1 MDAKANTDVSK
12 LSCFLSFCYF
22 LKAISKFRLEDGMLL
37 WLMLKCVSD
46 PPNPT
51 PKKKKRINEKSMCF
65 CVIENDWNLMH
76 KHDKQ
81 IAKFE
86 FPKIKVI

>member
-1 MDAKANTDVSK
+1 MYAKANTDVSK
-12 LSCFLSFCYF
+12 LSCFLSFYYF
-22 LKAISKFRLEDGMLL
+22 LKATSKFRLEDGMLL
-37 WLMLKCVSD
+37 WLKLKCVSA
-46 PPNPT
+46 
-51 PKKKKRINEKSMCF
+51 KKKRMNEKIMCF

-86 FPKIKVI
+86 IPKIKVI